1 MTEQAAHKSESTRK
15 RTLLKLLQEHKKLTN
30 EKMSELLFCSQA
42 TLRRELIDL
51 EKEGHIRRIRGG
63 AVLEVAQN
71 HEISVDYRYHINAK
85 MKEHIAEIASTFIG
99 SGMSLFL
106 DSSGTVSKIMPYL
119 ATVSNLVIVTNGLKT
134 AYDLIQIKTN
144 DSKVFFL
151 GGEVIYD
158 AASTVGNYGNDF
170 LDAINIDLALLSTTG
185 LDENGAYEA
194 NFEQMMLKRRILEKS
209 KASILMVDSTKFDKL
224 EPYKLSSLSPFESV
238 ITDTI
243 SEEQLTRL
251 QDVGVELLY

>member
-1 MTEQAAHKSESTRK
+1 MVGQASTTSENTRK
-15 RTLLKLLQEHKKLTN
+15 LTLLKLLQGHKKLSN
-30 EKMSELLFCSQA
+30 EKMGTLLFCSQA
-42 TLRRELIDL
+42 TLRRTLIDL

-71 HEISVDYRYHINAK
+71 QEISVDYRYAINAK

-106 DSSGTVSKIMPYL
+106 DSSGTVSKIIPYL
-119 ATVSNLVIVTNGLKT
+119 GTLSNLVILTNGLKT
-134 AYDLIQIKTN
+134 AYEVIQTKTV

-158 AASTVGNYGNDF
+158 AASTIGNYGNEF
-170 LDAINIDLALLSTTG
+170 LESIDIDLALFSTTG

-194 NFEQMMLKRRILEKS
+194 NFEQMRLKKWILKQAKS
-209 KASILMVDSTKFDKL
+209 NILMVDSTKFDKS
-224 EPYKLSSLSPFESV
+224 EPYKLASLTAFESV
-238 ITDTI
+238 ITDAVTA
-243 SEEQLTRL
+243 EQAARI
-251 QDVGVELLY
+251 QAKEIELLY